1 MATQNDILA
10 REKDVT
16 DKISTQVRTIAVGL
30 IVFTWSIYNA
40 SDHTLAAGMKTV
52 LAPLFLV
59 VDIFCI
65 GALLADFL
73 QYVFAK
79 VSVENSLN
87 EPIDAGADIYGY
99 NDEWISY
106 KAQYWAFLSMI
117 DLCGLAILFAF
128 FLTAYGLLEFR
139 G

>member
-1 MATQNDILA
+1 MATQLEILA

-16 DKISTQVRTIAVGL
+16 DKISTQVRTISVGL

-40 SDHTLAAGMKTV
+40 SEHTLASGMKSV

-59 VDIFCI
+59 VDFLCI
-65 GALLADFL
+65 GALFADFL

-79 VSVENSLN
+79 VAVENSLN
-87 EPIDAGADIYGY
+87 QPIDAKNDIYGY
-99 NDEWISY
+99 NDDWISY
-106 KAQYWAFLSMI
+106 KAQYWSFWLKI
-117 DLCGLAILFAF
+117 VLCGLAILFAC
-128 FLTAYGLLEFR
+128 FLTAYGLMELK

>member
-1 MATQNDILA
+1 MATQNEILA

-16 DKISTQVRTIAVGL
+16 DKISTQVRTIAAGL

-40 SDHTLAAGMKTV
+40 SEHTLAAGMKNV

-59 VDIFCI
+59 VDILCI

-79 VSVENSLN
+79 VSVESSLN
-87 EPIDAGADIYGY
+87 EPIDAKNDVYGY

-106 KAQYWAFLSMI
+106 KAQYWTFWAKI
-117 DLCGLAILFAF
+117 ALCSLAILLAC
-128 FLTAYGLLEFR
+128 FLTVYGLFALM